1 MIMAEYLMRLVSNR
15 GLNGWRNKGACIMDR
30 FAFIV
35 HPLTAKDF
43 SRKFAFTKNW
53 SDGFI
58 EGIIKH
64 IPPFK
69 VSNITGVESPLNHT
83 EGWFVGCPLTSRQMV
98 SMPEEYVLKKIIKA
112 GKVAER
118 LGAKIVGLGAFTS
131 IVGDAGL
138 TIAKNL
144 NIAVTTG
151 NSYTVATALEGTRQA
166 AKLMGI
172 DMERANVVVLG
183 ATGSIGAAC
192 AQILARE
199 VRYLTLVARHESKLE
214 KIAGQILRS
223 TGLAVR
229 VTANTKSA
237 LRTADIV
244 IAVTSAVDSIIE
256 PEDLKP
262 GAVVC
267 DVARPRNVSRK
278 VAEVRDDVLVI
289 EGGVVE
295 VPGNVDFGLNFGF
308 PPGTSYACMAE
319 TMILSLEQRYENFTL
334 GRDLTVKQIETIDQ
348 LAKKHGFRLA
358 GFRSFERAITSEEI
372 ENIKLNAEAK
382 TAIIREGIS

>member
-1 MIMAEYLMRLVSNR
+1 
-15 GLNGWRNKGACIMDR
+15 MDR

-35 HPLTAKDF
+35 HPITARDF
-43 SRKFAFTKNW
+43 CRKFPFAKNW

-58 EGIIKH
+58 EGVMKY

-69 VSNITGVESPLNHT
+69 VSNIAGVASPHNQT

-98 SMPEEYVLKKIIKA
+98 EMPEEYVVRKIIKA
-112 GKVAER
+112 GRIAER

-131 IVGDAGL
+131 IVGDAGV
-138 TIAKNL
+138 TIANNL

-151 NSYTVATALEGTRQA
+151 NSYTVASALEGTRQA
-166 AKLMGI
+166 AKLLGVN
-172 DMERANVVVLG
+172 MERANIVVLG

-199 VRYLTLVARHESKLE
+199 ARYLTLVARNEARLE
-214 KIAGQILRS
+214 KLAGQIFRS

-229 VTANTKSA
+229 VTANTKAA
-237 LRTADIV
+237 LKAADIV
-244 IAVTSAVDSIIE
+244 IAVTSAVDTIIE

-262 GAVVC
+262 GAIVC
-267 DVARPRNVSRK
+267 DVARPRNVSRS
-278 VAEVRDDVLVI
+278 VIEARDDVLVI

-295 VPGNVDFGLNFGF
+295 VPGDVNFGLNFGF
-308 PPGTSYACMAE
+308 PPRTAYACMAE
-319 TMILSLEQRYENFTL
+319 TMILALEKRYENFTL

-348 LAKKHGFRLA
+348 LAAKHGFKLA
-358 GFRSFERAITSEEI
+358 GFRSFERAISPAEI
-372 ENIKLNAEAK
+372 DLIKARIAAK
-382 TAIIREGIS
+382 SAPPKEGIC

>member
-1 MIMAEYLMRLVSNR
+1 ME
-15 GLNGWRNKGACIMDR
+15 K
-30 FAFIV
+30 FAFMV
-35 HPLTAKDF
+35 HPLTAKDV
-43 SRKFAFTKNW
+43 SRKFSFTKNW
-53 SDGFI
+53 DDGFV
-58 EGIIKH
+58 EGLIRY

-69 VSNITGVESPLNHT
+69 VSEIRGVTSPQANAQ
-83 EGWFVGCPLTSRQMV
+83 GWFVGCPLTSRQMTEL
-98 SMPEEYVLKKIIKA
+98 PEPYVIKKIIKA
-112 GKVAER
+112 GKVAEK

-131 IVGDAGL
+131 VVGDAGI

-166 AKLMGI
+166 AKLMGKSI
-172 DMERANVVVLG
+172 DQANVVVLG

-199 VRYLTLVARHESKLE
+199 ARFLTLVARNEMKLE
-214 KIAGQILRS
+214 KISEQILHS

-237 LRTADIV
+237 LKEADIV

-262 GAVVC
+262 GAIVC
-267 DVARPRNVSRK
+267 DVARPRNVSRS
-278 VAEVRDDVLVI
+278 VSEMRDDVLVI

-295 VPGNVDFGLNFGF
+295 VPGDVDFGLNFGF
-308 PPGTSYACMAE
+308 PPKTAYACMAE
-319 TMILSLEQRYENFTL
+319 TMILALERRYENFTL
-334 GRDLTVKQIETIDQ
+334 GRDLTVKQIETIEQ
-348 LAKKHGFRLA
+348 LARKHGFKIA
-358 GFRSFERAITSEEI
+358 GFRSFERALTETEI
-372 ENIKLNAEAK
+372 ATIKANAIAK
-382 TAIIREGIS
+382 SGGIK